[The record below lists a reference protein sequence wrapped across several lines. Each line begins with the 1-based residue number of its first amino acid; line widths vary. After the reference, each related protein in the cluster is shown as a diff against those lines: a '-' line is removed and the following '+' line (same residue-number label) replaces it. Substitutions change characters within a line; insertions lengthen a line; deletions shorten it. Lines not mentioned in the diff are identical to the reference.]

1 MQACARTKEGGAQ
14 CFEEGKNGDGAFLL
28 DPTSHSARSTTP
40 PNSTPPSSL
49 PYARTHVRAR
59 PLSEPS
65 SSRMAEESAPLG
77 GKVDLQS
84 LSIRAYL
91 DQTVVPVLLQG
102 MSQLVKERC
111 VVHSTTAPHGPRAGG
126 QRGASS
132 GASPPHMNHAHN
144 IARACVRASTNDV
157 LFTLVAAPFPSSAGR
172 LTRWSSL
179 RSTSSRCVP
188 SRRASTRAR
197 ARAQSLS
204 RARDIKKVLPLIA
217 PHTLLL
223 TRPSPLPPPPPAQ
236 NNPMKSSG
244 AGAGAGASSSM
255 NEG

>member
-1 MQACARTKEGGAQ
+1 MQACARTRKAARSVSKGGKI
-14 CFEEGKNGDGAFLL
+14 GSGAFFSRPHIPLCTL
-28 DPTSHSARSTTP
+28 HHPTQQHTALVLTI
-40 PNSTPPSSL
+40 
-49 PYARTHVRAR
+49 RTHVRAR

-111 VVHSTTAPHGPRAGG
+111 VVHITTAPHGPRAGG

-132 GASPPHMNHAHN
+132 GASPPHMNHAH

-197 ARAQSLS
+197 ACAQSLARS
-204 RARDIKKVLPLIA
+204 RHQKSA
-217 PHTLLL
+217 PPAHRAAYTLLL
-223 TRPSPLPPPPPAQ
+223 TRPSLLPPPPPAQ